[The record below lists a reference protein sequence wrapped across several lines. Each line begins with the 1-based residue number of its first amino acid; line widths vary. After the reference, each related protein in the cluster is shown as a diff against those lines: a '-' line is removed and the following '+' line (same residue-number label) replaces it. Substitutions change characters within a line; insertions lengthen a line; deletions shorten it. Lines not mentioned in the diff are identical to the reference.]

1 MRRLCVAAL
10 VASLALCGAG
20 SWSAGAAAYDGSGVS
35 VLRYGGADRYETS
48 LLVAEAFAADAGG
61 SLPSLVLASGER
73 WTDAVVAV
81 PVAGSLG
88 SPVLLTPPD
97 ELRGDAVEF
106 LQRAGVTE
114 VVVIGDASG
123 DDDHGRSLGVSVEV
137 ADAVEELG
145 ISVSRVAGS
154 DPYTTSVAA
163 ARHVIPGAM
172 GSRGRTAIVASG
184 TASTGALVA
193 GPFAARGVHPVL
205 LSPPERLHPDV
216 AAYLAD
222 AEIKHVVVMGGTPA
236 LSAEVE
242 SAIAATG
249 ASVTRMAGRT
259 IYGIAAET
267 ASLIAGA
274 YSDAAGR
281 ACLAPDTVGVARA
294 GVPFDAISAA
304 PLLGRQCAS
313 LVLADPE
320 RIPADAAE
328 VLDIA
333 RDAGHTFTLQVFG
346 GDAAVAPR
354 AIDTYLAGED
364 PMAQCRPRGASAD
377 TAEFPQPHV
386 FAPSTGTLRVAVLF
400 MDFHD
405 AESEYSTREEADLGL
420 QFMEEYIE
428 TVSYGQL
435 DVEVK
440 AFHKWLRAPEPYD
453 HYMRTTHFGR
463 RLGWL
468 VSRQAVELADPVFDF
483 SDTDVVLTVFPS
495 LHFGGAGPNGL
506 VAADG
511 TTMIMAAVNT
521 ERFTGRLEQRDI
533 LRFGDGE
540 WLYRAVV
547 DWGELAAHQLAHG
560 FGLPDLFSFDG
571 DTPVLP
577 DPPSGMEWIAARFG
591 VMEFYS
597 YFLESESKML
607 LRRDIEPPD
616 GGPSG
621 VYGVMTAPAMRADEM
636 LAWHRWQL
644 DWLGES
650 QVRCLSGSEASVTLA
665 PIAQPDGQ
673 VAMAAIPLNARE
685 VIVVES
691 RRKLGYDADVLLTGP
706 RGETVS
712 FPALLHEGALV
723 YTVDMLT
730 PSGHLP
736 MRIAGDSGNGQVDG
750 YPVLEVGES
759 VTVRGYTITLDA
771 DNGDAHA
778 ITIAPA
784 G

>member
-1 MRRLCVAAL
+1 M
-10 VASLALCGAG
+10 
-20 SWSAGAAAYDGSGVS
+20 S
-35 VLRYGGADRYETS
+35 VVRHGGADRYGTS
-48 LLVAEAFAADAGG
+48 LLVAEAFATDAGG
-61 SLPSLVLASGER
+61 SLSSVVLVSGER
-73 WTDAVVAV
+73 WTDAIVAV
-81 PVAGSLG
+81 PVAGALG
-88 SPVLLTPPD
+88 APVLLTPPG
-97 ELRGDAVEF
+97 ELRAEFVEF
-106 LQRAGVTE
+106 LQQVGVTDAL
-114 VVVIGDASG
+114 VVGPIAGDG
-123 DDDHGRSLGVSVEV
+123 DDGRGVGISVAV
-137 ADAVEELG
+137 ADALEELG
-145 ISVSRVAGS
+145 IAIERVAGS

-163 ARHVIPGAM
+163 ARHVTPGAM
-172 GSRGRTAIVASG
+172 GSHGRTAIVASSD
-184 TASTGALVA
+184 AFAEVLVT

-222 AEIKHVVVMGGTPA
+222 AEIEHVVVMGGIAA

-242 SAIAATG
+242 AAIAATG
-249 ASVTRMAGRT
+249 ASVTRVAGRT
-259 IYGIAAET
+259 LYDIAAET
-267 ASLIAGA
+267 AGLIVGA
-274 YSDAAGR
+274 YSDAAGQPCF
-281 ACLAPDTVGVARA
+281 ATDTVGVARA

-304 PLLGRQCAS
+304 PLLARMCAP

-320 RIPADAAE
+320 RIPADAAAL
-328 VLDIA
+328 LDTA
-333 RDAGHTFTLQVFG
+333 RSVNDTVTLQVFG
-346 GDAAVAPR
+346 GDTAISQAA
-354 AIDTYLAGED
+354 IESHLAGED
-364 PMAQCRPRGASAD
+364 PMAECRPRGAEAV
-377 TAEFPQPHV
+377 TAEFPQPDV
-386 FAPSTGTLRVAVLF
+386 FASSTGTLRVAVLF
-400 MDFHD
+400 MDFPD
-405 AESEYSTREEADLGL
+405 AESEYSTREEAELGL
-420 QFMEEYIE
+420 LFMEEYIE
-428 TVSYGQL
+428 TVSYGEL
-435 DVEVK
+435 DVEVR
-440 AFHKWLRAPEPYD
+440 ALHRWLRAPEPYD

-468 VSRQAVELADPVFDF
+468 ASRHAVEEADPVFDL
-483 SDTDVVLTVFPS
+483 SGTDVVLTVFPS
-495 LHFGGAGPNGL
+495 LHFGGASPNGL

-547 DWGELAAHQLAHG
+547 AWGELAAHQLAHG

-571 DTPVLP
+571 DTDPLP
-577 DPPSGMEWIAARFG
+577 EPPSGMEWIAARFG

-597 YFLESESKML
+597 YFLENESKML

-621 VYGVMTAPAMRADEM
+621 VYGVLTAPAMRAKEM

-644 DWLGES
+644 GWLGES
-650 QVRCLSGSEASVTLA
+650 QVRCLSGSEARVTLA

-673 VAMAAIPLNARE
+673 VAMAAIPLNSRE

-712 FPALLHEGALV
+712 FPALLHEGVLV

-736 MRIAGDSGNGQVDG
+736 MRIAGDSGNGQLDG

-771 DNGDAHA
+771 DNGNSH
-778 ITIAPA
+778 TISVTPA
-784 G
+784 E